1 MNPHP
6 LYHHSFP
13 PKPIHIILLQCSL
26 VRFVPRTTVDAS
38 ALHFRS
44 SMLRMAVKPMTRSF
58 ATRFYDSSLFHSLQ
72 KEYQSASETEEK
84 GKDAEFVIMKM

>member
-6 LYHHSFP
+6 LHNHSFP
-13 PKPIHIILLQCSL
+13 SKSNHIFLLQCSL
-26 VRFVPRTTVDAS
+26 VRFVPRTTVNAS
-38 ALHFRS
+38 ASHFRS

-58 ATRFYDSSLFHSLQ
+58 ATRFYDSPLFHSLQ

-84 GKDAEFVIMKM
+84 GKDAKFVIIKM